1 MNRDYARGPQLSR
14 NTSNNVGWGTKIKGA
29 IQVTHGLGEAIRGT
43 LGASDF
49 GGPQNSSY
57 TPSGQIAH
65 RGRQEIAEGLA
76 RMRGTAAQL
85 PSAPIYDRRHSYPT
99 HQYEQRAGPM
109 ASVLRRRSRSA
120 STQMRRENPP
130 TASEPFEK
138 FYEHPHAVPQTRP
151 DDSGFAGIGAGV
163 DPATR
168 KELGGGIVPAF
179 LIQPPAQ
186 LPSSRYPPQPSH
198 GNFHPN
204 QGHGGYI
211 QTQYQNPSS
220 LAGVP
225 PMTSPTTL
233 RSSIISAPPA
243 GDRPNN
249 TDLLSVPSQHPGHS
263 SSSASV
269 PSQQPSPSPLRSSF
283 LGGNKARK
291 GKGKEKEKEPHNK
304 LRRRRR
310 RSFFGRRVVT
320 RPATPDRDEALRA
333 PQEFTRSAPA
343 TPPRPAHQHE
353 STLEHAGYDV
363 LSYDAKDVYPSW
375 PAEGEI
381 RRQQTTRFE
390 PVRGR

>member
-1 MNRDYARGPQLSR
+1 MNRDYAPTSRGPQLSR
-14 NTSNNVGWGTKIKGA
+14 NASNNVGWGTKIKGA

-49 GGPQNSSY
+49 GPQNY

-99 HQYEQRAGPM
+99 HQYEQRGPM
-109 ASVLRRRSRSA
+109 ASVLRRRSA
-120 STQMRRENPP
+120 STHMRRENPP

-138 FYEHPHAVPQTRP
+138 FYEHPHVQRTLSRP
-151 DDSGFAGIGAGV
+151 DDSGFAGVGAGV

-168 KELGGGIVPAF
+168 KEGGGIVPAF
-179 LIQPPAQ
+179 LIQSPAQ
-186 LPSSRYPPQPSH
+186 LPSSSIDVRYPSQPSH

-204 QGHGGYI
+204 N
-211 QTQYQNPSS
+211 QTQYQQPSS

-233 RSSIISAPPA
+233 RSCIISAPTALGAPSE
-243 GDRPNN
+243 RPNN
-249 TDLLSVPSQHPGHS
+249 TDFLSVPSQQPPGHS
-263 SSSASV
+263 SSSGSVAS
-269 PSQQPSPSPLRSSF
+269 QPSRSPLRSNF
-283 LGGNKARK
+283 LGGEVAR
-291 GKGKEKEKEPHNK
+291 KGKEKEKEPHNK

-320 RPATPDRDEALRA
+320 RPSTPDRDEALRA
-333 PQEFTRSAPA
+333 RQEFTRSAPA

-375 PAEGEI
+375 PTEGEI